1 MTCRTNDAYGGLQQ
15 TGYMDISPNADGG
28 GGGAQGV
35 AGYMD
40 VAAGGFDDGFN
51 DGEEDV

>member
-1 MTCRTNDAYGGLQQ
+1 
-15 TGYMDISPNADGG
+15 MDISPNADGG